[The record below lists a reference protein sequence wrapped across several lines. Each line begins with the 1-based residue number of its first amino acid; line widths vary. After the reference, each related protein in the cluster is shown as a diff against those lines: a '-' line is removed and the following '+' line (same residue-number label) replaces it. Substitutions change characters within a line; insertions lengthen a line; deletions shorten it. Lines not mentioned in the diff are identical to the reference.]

1 MVGVPMVTSTSNLQF
16 WLQLCSAA
24 SLPETT
30 ALVNRFKIEASSPDD
45 FSTFLR
51 AYNRDLIQQV
61 SHWWLLQECGRSA
74 AMARLRHTMLMVP
87 KQKTGYYWLTFSEE
101 TVGIAMYR
109 C

>member
-16 WLQLCSAA
+16 WLRLCSAA

-45 FSTFLR
+45 FPTFLR
-51 AYNRDLIQQV
+51 AYNRDLIKQV
-61 SHWWLLQECGRSA
+61 GHWWLPQDGARFA
-74 AMARLRHTMLMVP
+74 AVARLSHTKLRIP
-87 KQKTGYYWLTFSEE
+87 QQKTAYYWLTSSEDI
-101 TVGIAMYR
+101 VYIAMYR